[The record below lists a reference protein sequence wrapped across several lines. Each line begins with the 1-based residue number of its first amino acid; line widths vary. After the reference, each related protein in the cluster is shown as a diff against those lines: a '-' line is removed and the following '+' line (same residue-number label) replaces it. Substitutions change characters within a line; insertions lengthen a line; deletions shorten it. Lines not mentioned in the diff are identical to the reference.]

1 MHLPC
6 QWETSSVTTIVA
18 PSLDQLLESD
28 EPAWLWDSARA
39 RIAWANQAGT
49 DWFGAQTLFD
59 LIDMVFDSNDESVAT
74 IRKLG
79 ARLPRG
85 QSETIQFGLGA
96 KSNNLPTGFIACD
109 CYVHALADGRSGL
122 LVCAQKQPDT
132 PNALPSAMQA
142 MALGAFPMAMAVV
155 SGSGSIRFSNEA
167 MHDLLLHPMDLAFT
181 DQLVEQSYSGG
192 TSSGIC
198 HTKTPLGMRDL
209 RVIVRLLENG
219 ERLADASFIVVIEDV
234 TERRALEKTLMTS
247 QLPQNGNDEKTG
259 SASSQPA
266 HINVAETL
274 SHLKREIETQ
284 TALADKSIS
293 QKTEN
298 KQANNEATSD
308 LTENLTDKQ
317 NNDDAPLQKKAT
329 DSVSTSPE
337 HDEFVGRVP
346 EIVQKTLNDLPQPLV
361 LISHEGEILFANDT
375 TVKLLGA
382 EHWRDLGEMTTLGDA
397 LTILE
402 GEDGEISLFTLQDEP
417 INLDVFMTSF
427 PWKDGA
433 VYQATLSP
441 NDDGESADNRR
452 NENRDTKAV
461 KKNTEIDEAASG
473 KSEPGRMSLASSL
486 DNVVSL
492 HPHDDNNDAGI
503 SRNDSNNNGSC
514 NPDDADLRA
523 ILDTATDGIIT
534 LDSKGKICSF
544 SAGAEALF
552 GYNANEVTGTPLKK
566 LLVRGSRKTLTQY
579 IAALN
584 GDGLA
589 AVFNDGREVTARVKQ
604 GGEISLFVT
613 IGKMVNK
620 RLNAGV
626 SQDGKAAFC
635 AVVRDITQWKKTEAE
650 LRSAKEEA
658 EQSSERKSNFLANIS
673 HELRTP
679 LNAIMGFSEVML
691 SERFGEIKNEK
702 YLSYANDIHTSGEHL
717 LSLIN
722 DLLDLSKVEAGKLEL
737 NFTSV
742 NLLNEV
748 DEAIHTL
755 QSQADEKRVLLSKAL
770 KGGLP
775 NVVADLRSIK
785 QVLLNILSN
794 AIKFTES
801 GGQVVVSVKLDDTGE
816 MILSIK
822 DTGRGMSAS
831 ELKRALEP
839 FQQIEGANDGT
850 NPGTGLG
857 LPLTKAL
864 VEANRAKFSIISA
877 PKKGTLV
884 EVVFPTTRVLAD

>member
-1 MHLPC
+1 
-6 QWETSSVTTIVA
+6 VTTTVA
-18 PSLDQLLESD
+18 PSLDQLLESN

-59 LIDMVFDSNDESVAT
+59 LIDMVFDSNDASVQA

-79 ARLPRG
+79 TKLPRG
-85 QSETIQFGLGA
+85 QSETIQFNLGDA
-96 KSNNLPTGFIACD
+96 ANNQTKTSLVCD

-122 LVCAQKQPDT
+122 LVCAQQQNDA

-155 SGSGSIRFSNEA
+155 GGSGSVKFSNEA
-167 MHDLLLHPMDLAFT
+167 MRDLLSHPLDLKFT
-181 DQLVEQSYSGG
+181 DHLIERSYSGG
-192 TSSGIC
+192 TTSGVC
-198 HTKTPLGMRDL
+198 TTHTPLGRRDL

-234 TERRALEKTLMTS
+234 TERRALERTLLTS
-247 QLPQNGNDEKTG
+247 QLPKVGIHGEDDKIG
-259 SASSQPA
+259 SSAQPA
-266 HINVAETL
+266 RVNVAETL

-284 TALADKSIS
+284 TALADKATTNEDKSAQSASNATTDQSVDSPRVTAQQDIA
-293 QKTEN
+293 QKT
-298 KQANNEATSD
+298 
-308 LTENLTDKQ
+308 NLE
-317 NNDDAPLQKKAT
+317 
-329 DSVSTSPE
+329 VSEQSKNQGQ
-337 HDEFVGRVP
+337 DQFVGRVP

-382 EHWRDLGEMTTLGDA
+382 EHWRDLSEMTTLGDA
-397 LTILE
+397 LTVLD

-417 INLDVFMTSF
+417 INLDVFITSF

-452 NENRDTKAV
+452 SESKASKKAL
-461 KKNTEIDEAASG
+461 KKNTEIDDIATST
-473 KSEPGRMSLASSL
+473 SEPRRMSLASTH

-492 HPHDDNNDAGI
+492 HPNNE
-503 SRNDSNNNGSC
+503 SNEDKNQKGNC

-552 GYNANEVTGTPLKK
+552 GYNANEVTGTALKK

-589 AVFNDGREVTARVKQ
+589 AVFNDGREVTAQVKQ

-613 IGKMVNK
+613 IGKMTSK
-620 RLNAGV
+620 RLNAGI
-626 SQDGKAAFC
+626 SQDGKASFC

-722 DLLDLSKVEAGKLEL
+722 DLLDLSKVESGKLEL

-755 QSQADEKRVLLSKAL
+755 QSQADKKRVLLSKAL

-794 AIKFTES
+794 AIKFTGS

-822 DTGRGMSAS
+822 DTGRGMSRS

>member
-1 MHLPC
+1 
-6 QWETSSVTTIVA
+6 VTTTVA
-18 PSLDQLLESD
+18 PSLDQLLDSS

-39 RIAWANQAGT
+39 RIAWANEAGT
-49 DWFGAQTLFD
+49 KWFGAQTLFD
-59 LIDMVFDSNDESVAT
+59 LIDMVFDANHKSVRA
-74 IRKLG
+74 IRNLG

-85 QSETIQFGLGA
+85 QSDLIDFDLGA
-96 KSNNLPTGFIACD
+96 GPPHQKSPTLKCD

-122 LVCAQKQPDT
+122 LVCAQKQKPAT
-132 PNALPSAMQA
+132 QALSGAMQA

-155 SGSGSIRFSNEA
+155 AGSGNVVFSNEA
-167 MHDLLLHPMDLAFT
+167 MSDLLAFPL
-181 DQLVEQSYSGG
+181 DFGFAEHLIAKSYASGT
-192 TSSGIC
+192 TSAIC
-198 HTKTPLGMRDL
+198 TTTTPLGKRDL

-219 ERLADASFIVVIEDV
+219 ERLADASFIVVIEDI
-234 TERRALEKTLMTS
+234 TERRALEKTLLTSSHKADTS
-247 QLPQNGNDEKTG
+247 QIESEGDTG
-259 SASSQPA
+259 APSSPPPRV
-266 HINVAETL
+266 NVAETL
-274 SHLKREIETQ
+274 SHLKREIEIQ
-284 TALADKSIS
+284 TSLA
-293 QKTEN
+293 EN
-298 KQANNEATSD
+298 KLAQNTADIASHEPERSAIEPQKHSEQNAPSKTND
-308 LTENLTDKQ
+308 LE
-317 NNDDAPLQKKAT
+317 
-329 DSVSTSPE
+329 
-337 HDEFVGRVP
+337 GRVP

-361 LISHEGEILFANDT
+361 LISHEGEILFANNI
-375 TVKLLGA
+375 TVQLLGA
-382 EHWRDLGEMTTLGDA
+382 EHWRDLDEMTTLGDA

-427 PWKDGA
+427 PWKNGA

-441 NDDGESADNRR
+441 NDDGEGADNRR
-452 NENRDTKAV
+452 NDRETNRDNQAGRL
-461 KKNTEIDEAASG
+461 KKNTEITDQDDDKIEPRRMALAA
-473 KSEPGRMSLASSL
+473 SL

-492 HPHDDNNDAGI
+492 HPNKDGPSTKEN
-503 SRNDSNNNGSC
+503 C
-514 NPDDADLRA
+514 NPDDEDLRA

-552 GYNANEVTGTPLKK
+552 GYDASEVAGTAFKK

-589 AVFNDGREVTARVKQ
+589 TVFNDGREVNAQVKQ
-604 GGEISLFVT
+604 GGEISLFIT
-613 IGKMVNK
+613 IGKMANK
-620 RLNAGV
+620 RLDAGI
-626 SQDGKAAFC
+626 SNDGTAAFC
-635 AVVRDITQWKKTEAE
+635 AVVRDITQWKKTEAD
-650 LRSAKEEA
+650 LRDAKERA
-658 EQSSERKSNFLANIS
+658 EQSSERKSSFLANIS

-691 SERFGEIKNEK
+691 SERFGEIANEK

-722 DLLDLSKVEAGKLEL
+722 DLLDLSKVESGKLEL

-755 QSQADEKRVLLSKAL
+755 QSQADKKRVLLSKAL

-785 QVLLNILSN
+785 QVLLNLLSN
-794 AIKFTES
+794 SIKFTGS

-822 DTGRGMSAS
+822 DTGCGMTRS

-839 FQQIEGANDGT
+839 FQQIEGANEGT
-850 NPGTGLG
+850 SPGTGLG

-884 EVVFPTTRVLAD
+884 EIVFPTTRVLAE

>member
-1 MHLPC
+1 M
-6 QWETSSVTTIVA
+6 TTTVA
-18 PSLDQLLESD
+18 PSLDQLLDSS
-28 EPAWLWDSARA
+28 EPAWLWDSTRA
-39 RIAWANQAGT
+39 RIAWANEAGT
-49 DWFGAQTLFD
+49 KWFDAQTLFD
-59 LIDMVFDSNDESVAT
+59 LIDMVFDANDKSVSA
-74 IRKLG
+74 IRNLG

-85 QSETIQFGLGA
+85 QSDQIDFDLGA
-96 KSNNLPTGFIACD
+96 TTSNEKRPTLKCD

-122 LVCAQKQPDT
+122 LVCAQKQKLAT
-132 PNALPSAMQA
+132 QALSGAMQA

-155 SGSGSIRFSNEA
+155 AGSGNVVFSNEA
-167 MHDLLLHPMDLAFT
+167 MSDLLAFPL
-181 DQLVEQSYSGG
+181 DFGFADHLMVKSYASGT
-192 TSSGIC
+192 TSAIC
-198 HTKTPLGMRDL
+198 TTTTPLGKRDL

-219 ERLADASFIVVIEDV
+219 ERLADASFIVVVEDI
-234 TERRALEKTLMTS
+234 TERRALEKTLLTSSHKADTS
-247 QLPQNGNDEKTG
+247 QIESEGDTREP
-259 SASSQPA
+259 SSPPPRV
-266 HINVAETL
+266 NVAETL
-274 SHLKREIETQ
+274 SHLKREIEIQ
-284 TALADKSIS
+284 TGLA
-293 QKTEN
+293 EN
-298 KQANNEATSD
+298 KLGQNTADAVSNEPEHRTI
-308 LTENLTDKQ
+308 E
-317 NNDDAPLQKKAT
+317 
-329 DSVSTSPE
+329 SPE
-337 HDEFVGRVP
+337 RAEQNAPSKTNDLEGRVP

-361 LISHEGEILFANDT
+361 LISHEGEILFANNI

-382 EHWRDLGEMTTLGDA
+382 EHWRDLDEMTTLGDA

-427 PWKDGA
+427 PWKNGA

-441 NDDGESADNRR
+441 NDDGEGADNRR
-452 NENRDTKAV
+452 NDRETNRNNQTGSL
-461 KKNTEIDEAASG
+461 KKNTEITGQEANKA
-473 KSEPGRMSLASSL
+473 EPRRIALASSL

-492 HPHDDNNDAGI
+492 HPNKD
-503 SRNDSNNNGSC
+503 GSGAKENC
-514 NPDDADLRA
+514 NPGDDDLRA

-552 GYNANEVTGTPLKK
+552 GYDANEVAGTAFKK
-566 LLVRGSRKTLTQY
+566 LLVRSSRKTLTQY

-589 AVFNDGREVTARVKQ
+589 TVFNDGREVNAQVKQ
-604 GGEISLFVT
+604 GGEISLFIT
-613 IGKMVNK
+613 IGKMANK
-620 RLNAGV
+620 RLDAGIGD
-626 SQDGKAAFC
+626 DGTAAFC

-650 LRSAKEEA
+650 LRDAKERA
-658 EQSSERKSNFLANIS
+658 EESSERKSNFLANIS

-691 SERFGEIKNEK
+691 SERFGEIANEK

-722 DLLDLSKVEAGKLEL
+722 DLLDLSKVESGKLEL

-755 QSQADEKRVLLSKAL
+755 QDQADKKRVLLSKAL

-785 QVLLNILSN
+785 QVLLNLLSN
-794 AIKFTES
+794 SIKFTGS
-801 GGQVVVSVKLDDTGE
+801 GGQVVVAVKLDDTGE

-822 DTGRGMSAS
+822 DTGRGMSRS

-839 FQQIEGANDGT
+839 FQQIEGANEGSI
-850 NPGTGLG
+850 PGTGLG

-884 EVVFPTTRVLAD
+884 EIVFPTTRVLAE